1 MQRLTTR
8 EPDDKMI
15 EVAIASVEEV
25 FDWEA
30 YQRWCRSEKA
40 RREEKAKAGSV
51 KKSRAQIREELL
63 ERERENKQ
71 RATERARQI
80 LEDTGT
86 DSQKT
91 QEVDNV
97 KSINAQGMDT
107 GKESTVKKSGAKVIN
122 LSDYK

>member
-1 MQRLTTR
+1 MEKKEAELEKIAEEARKRKEARKAITLQTDVQDETLTGL
-8 EPDDKMI
+8 DHFLDL
-15 EVAIASVEEV
+15 SG
-25 FDWEA
+25 EA
-30 YQRWCRSEKA
+30 
-40 RREEKAKAGSV
+40 
-51 KKSRAQIREELL
+51 
-63 ERERENKQ
+63 
-71 RATERARQI
+71 
-80 LEDTGT
+80 GT

>member
-1 MQRLTTR
+1 
-8 EPDDKMI
+8 MI

-40 RREEKAKAGSV
+40 RREEKAKKAKDGTA

-71 RATERARQI
+71 RA
-80 LEDTGT
+80 G
-86 DSQKT
+86 
-91 QEVDNV
+91 
-97 KSINAQGMDT
+97 
-107 GKESTVKKSGAKVIN
+107 
-122 LSDYK
+122 